1 MKAKMIHKKWEKI
14 ISCLTA
20 TAIMLQLFLPLSLTA
35 WAKEGQ
41 ERTEETIIHAE
52 EYGADPYES
61 KDSAQAIQRAFEAA
75 REAKEA
81 GAAKVVVDFP
91 KGEYHIYK
99 DYAEKRE

>member
-20 TAIMLQLFLPLSLTA
+20 TAIMLQLFLPVSLTA

-41 ERTEETIIHAE
+41 DRTEETIIHAE
-52 EYGADPYES
+52 EYGADPYGL
-61 KDSAQAIQRAFEAA
+61 KDSVQAIQRAFEAA

-81 GAAKVVVDFP
+81 GAGKLEEC
-91 KGEYHIYK
+91 GEP
-99 DYAEKRE
+99 

>member
-41 ERTEETIIHAE
+41 ERTEEEDFI
-52 EYGADPYES
+52 S
-61 KDSAQAIQRAFEAA
+61 KVGSTL
-75 REAKEA
+75 A
-81 GAAKVVVDFP
+81 GTM
-91 KGEYHIYK
+91 
-99 DYAEKRE
+99 